1 MYQRRKKLV
10 RRRPRRAEHPP
21 EDVEQKPEPPDPVEP
36 KALYTITLTDRQ
48 GRDCVIAPFD
58 GGRPGRLRTMVN
70 GVHKPG
76 LRTQTKLMA
85 WLREKLPRTSA
96 KRVTEA

>member
-1 MYQRRKKLV
+1 MPIQ
-10 RRRPRRAEHPP
+10 
-21 EDVEQKPEPPDPVEP
+21 EPAEP
-36 KALYTITLTDRQ
+36 KALYTITLTDRL

-70 GVHKPG
+70 GVHKPA

-96 KRVTEA
+96 KRFTEA